1 MDEQDFQE
9 LDDIEDEVISILKI
23 TKNTAEELEKGPAL
37 CDMDTLQALGVDF
50 ATSLEKVR
58 LGMIDAIDTIYPHDL
73 NQDENGNNDE
83 AIAEMVKS
91 IDNQIKEIQKKF
103 DDFDNDD

>member
-1 MDEQDFQE
+1 MTRSLPPRCTWDLDPNMEVNVQFYDE
-9 LDDIEDEVISILKI
+9 
-23 TKNTAEELEKGPAL
+23 
-37 CDMDTLQALGVDF
+37 QALGVDF